1 MSDLFLT
8 NPGTFHKNRK
18 KKPPSLFDY
27 KEAVADCLME
37 LGIPLRTAE
46 VAVIDMKSCV
56 YAGHHDKIDPMT
68 VAVNMETEVR
78 SAYRV

>member
-1 MSDLFLT
+1 MSDLFMT
-8 NPGTFHKNRK
+8 NPGPFKKIRK

-27 KEAVADCLME
+27 KEAVADCLMQ

-56 YAGHHDKIDPMT
+56 YAGHHDKIDPMD
-68 VAVNMETEVR
+68 VAVNMEAEVR
-78 SAYRV
+78 KAYSV